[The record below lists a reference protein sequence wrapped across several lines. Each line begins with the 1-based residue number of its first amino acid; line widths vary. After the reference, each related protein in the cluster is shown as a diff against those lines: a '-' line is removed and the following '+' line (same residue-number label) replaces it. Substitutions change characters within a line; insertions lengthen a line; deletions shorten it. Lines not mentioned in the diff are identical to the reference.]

1 MNETDLRRLSAGAD
15 ELSAAA
21 AEGLADR
28 AIASRLLDIAV
39 GSVDSPIGRLTVA
52 VTPRGLARLAFED
65 EDFEGVLAELARVLS
80 PRILRSMSATQS
92 WRREL
97 EEFFDA
103 KRTRFDLPVDRR
115 LIHGLQ
121 RDVLNATRRVP
132 YGRVATYGEIA
143 QRIGRPRAARV
154 VGRALGANPIPIVIP
169 CHRVIGANGSL
180 TGYGGGIERKARL
193 LELEGSLIGL

>member
-154 VGRALGANPIPIVIP
+154 VGRALGAN
-169 CHRVIGANGSL
+169 GSL